1 MGIIVI
7 LATIILVSCKKT
19 ETTLSNYEKGYPKTA
34 NVSIQGQLHNSFLTH
49 FKNEFEINP
58 SIKSVEQGIDYIC
71 QFYADYTK
79 TLNMENKEK
88 NALIKSLNKHRRFLD
103 TQQFYDELFGD
114 NKSDADS
121 TGMYFKATK
130 HAHTIGIIDDFE
142 YKKLDYI
149 GQIVKENYHGIIS
162 NEDLKEIII
171 SINNDMKE
179 HYGSNNS
186 NNGQALAYT
195 ISISLYSIE
204 WWEENPDA
212 FGDDNS
218 LKVLP
223 AWVGADIA
231 GAAYGAIVAGAGSY
245 ITTGSVNWGAV
256 GISAG
261 AGAISGST
269 GIIGKAGK
277 WLTSLLK

>member
-71 QFYADYTK
+71 QFYAD
-79 TLNMENKEK
+79 
-88 NALIKSLNKHRRFLD
+88 
-103 TQQFYDELFGD
+103 
-114 NKSDADS
+114 S

-179 HYGSNNS
+179 YYGSKNS

-231 GAAYGAIVAGAGSY
+231 GAAYGAIVAGTGSY
-245 ITTGSVNWGAV
+245 ITTGFVNWGAV